1 MRNILINVLCTD
13 VCDAEVLSF
22 YPHRF
27 LFCYINMIRNLN
39 ADSMYHYTLSYQ
51 KKPDLLIFMYFNLE
65 LVWQDSN
72 SSSTSSRTGAQL
84 KKESGLDQNDLKKNQ
99 RGGARSGTFH
109 NSTPN
114 SAPRVRLRSQS
125 SPEHVLNWSIR
136 YIQNQGGMKKE
147 VTILQLPF
155 EFFLNL
161 YIL

>member
-39 ADSMYHYTLSYQ
+39 ADGMYHYTLSYQ

-72 SSSTSSRTGAQL
+72 SSSTSPRTGAQL

-99 RGGARSGTFH
+99 IGGARSGTFH

-125 SPEHVLNWSIR
+125 SPKHVLNWSIR

-155 EFFLNL
+155 EYFLNL